1 MAKDARALLGALDGR
16 ELSTGVA
23 QAAALLATLVVQD
36 LDEDADGVLRIAG
49 RVAKD
54 RVISTVDPD
63 ARHGRRTSARGV
75 DGYKGHV
82 AVDPDSELITAGS
95 SGAAIR

>member
-63 ARHGRRTSARGV
+63 
-75 DGYKGHV
+75 
-82 AVDPDSELITAGS
+82 SELIIAGS